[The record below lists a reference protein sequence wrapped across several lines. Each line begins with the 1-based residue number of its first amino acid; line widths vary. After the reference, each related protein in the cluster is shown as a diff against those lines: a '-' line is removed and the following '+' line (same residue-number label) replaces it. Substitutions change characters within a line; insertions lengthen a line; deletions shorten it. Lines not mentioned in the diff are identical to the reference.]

1 MKHGSIPF
9 QDTAHLSELH
19 AIDIIVC
26 CCCCGYWRWRRLLM
40 SLLVAV
46 ISQTHQTHTA
56 VTFTR
61 PSLHETRQPFF
72 VADTHLGCLASP
84 PCLPANDWQ
93 PRLQNVGVNKTWD
106 FNAFPVLFTTAD
118 SDDNVQTFFLDSVL
132 ITIVVIFSQPYNR
145 NASSYAAV
153 LFLLDF

>member
-1 MKHGSIPF
+1 
-9 QDTAHLSELH
+9 
-19 AIDIIVC
+19 
-26 CCCCGYWRWRRLLM
+26 M

-93 PRLQNVGVNKTWD
+93 PRLQNVGVNETEILTHSRY
-106 FNAFPVLFTTAD
+106 FLRRRIPMTTFKRF
-118 SDDNVQTFFLDSVL
+118 SWIPFLSPSSL
-132 ITIVVIFSQPYNR
+132 YL
-145 NASSYAAV
+145 ASRIIGTPQAM
-153 LFLLDF
+153 LLYYFYWTSNLLNDLRGSGLPHCV